1 MSHYHSKDKFL
12 HEFVL
17 LEHVDTHTHTHTHAR
32 QGEGKCKTGDESKI
46 TRAAASHRLYKL

>member
-12 HEFVL
+12 HEFLL
-17 LEHVDTHTHTHTHAR
+17 LEHADTHTHTC
-32 QGEGKCKTGDESKI
+32 QGEGKWGKTGDESKI